1 MVGRARCEKSRVART
16 RACRIAFTAA
26 AMPLDQAKI
35 EAAKRKAQEMKAA
48 AAAKRAAKEAQ
59 VAAAG
64 APPPAQT
71 SAALF
76 DVGERNVVLVD
87 WDDTLFPTSAWKNR
101 LDGDAAHPLRESKVA
116 ELSTA
121 ITTLITTLQKF
132 GDVKIVTH
140 GVKGW
145 YEKSSQ
151 ALAPGAKAVLDALP
165 ARYRDSYGQK
175 YMHKKAGK
183 YTTVIGTECDNYGEW
198 YKTDMFFEFISEQ
211 KQPRKWDETHL
222 PEKVT
227 LPQQVLVIG
236 DGSAE
241 KRSYDELGN
250 QRDLYAKRPGHAP
263 VAQVGLKGVFLK
275 AEPSS
280 DELIVQLKWM
290 AANVEQ
296 FLQKATA
303 SQTKV
308 WDLTKFPEWACLEK
322 VGANAY
328 STLSKGSLGAD
339 AVAASAAR
347 GSAST
352 AAAQAAAAQ
361 QQEELE
367 LQAALAA
374 SLQTQ

>member
-1 MVGRARCEKSRVART
+1 MVGRARCEEPRGANPRASAR
-16 RACRIAFTAA
+16 TAA

-35 EAAKRKAQEMKAA
+35 
-48 AAAKRAAKEAQ
+48 
-59 VAAAG
+59 G
-64 APPPAQT
+64 PPAQGAGDEGGGREARCEGPGCCGGRTTT
-71 SAALF
+71 SADGAALF

-132 GDVKIVTH
+132 GDVKIDARRQGLVR
-140 GVKGW
+140 
-145 YEKSSQ
+145 EEPQ

-352 AAAQAAAAQ
+352 AAAAAQ

-367 LQAALAA
+367 LQRLAA

>member
-1 MVGRARCEKSRVART
+1 
-16 RACRIAFTAA
+16 
-26 AMPLDQAKI
+26 
-35 EAAKRKAQEMKAA
+35 
-48 AAAKRAAKEAQ
+48 
-59 VAAAG
+59 
-64 APPPAQT
+64 
-71 SAALF
+71 
-76 DVGERNVVLVD
+76 
-87 WDDTLFPTSAWKNR
+87 
-101 LDGDAAHPLRESKVA
+101 
-116 ELSTA
+116 
-121 ITTLITTLQKF
+121 
-132 GDVKIVTH
+132 
-140 GVKGW
+140 
-145 YEKSSQ
+145 
-151 ALAPGAKAVLDALP
+151 
-165 ARYRDSYGQK
+165 
-175 YMHKKAGK
+175 MHKKAGK

-198 YKTDMFFEFISEQ
+198 YKTDMFFGSS
-211 KQPRKWDETHL
+211 RSRSNRGSGTRHL

-322 VGANAY
+322 VGANAC
-328 STLSKGSLGAD
+328 STLSKGSSAPTRWRRRRR
-339 AVAASAAR
+339 AAR
-347 GSAST
+347 RPRRRRRRRRRSSRR
-352 AAAQAAAAQ
+352 
-361 QQEELE
+361 
-367 LQAALAA
+367 
-374 SLQTQ
+374 SWSCRRRSRRVLQTQVKLHAEGGLCT

>member
-1 MVGRARCEKSRVART
+1 M
-16 RACRIAFTAA
+16 
-26 AMPLDQAKI
+26 
-35 EAAKRKAQEMKAA
+35 
-48 AAAKRAAKEAQ
+48 
-59 VAAAG
+59 
-64 APPPAQT
+64 
-71 SAALF
+71 
-76 DVGERNVVLVD
+76 VLVD

-101 LDGDAAHPLRESKVA
+101 LDGEAAHPLRESKVA

-275 AEPSS
+275 DGPSY
-280 DELIVQLKWM
+280 DELLLQLRW
-290 AANVEQ
+290 ATEQVASTFLSAND
-296 FLQKATA
+296 ATMV
-303 SQTKV
+303 V
-308 WDLTKFPEWACLEK
+308 WDLTGFPEWVCCEK
-322 VGANAY
+322 VRA
-328 STLSKGSLGAD
+328 
-339 AVAASAAR
+339 
-347 GSAST
+347 
-352 AAAQAAAAQ
+352 
-361 QQEELE
+361 E
-367 LQAALAA
+367 
-374 SLQTQ
+374 